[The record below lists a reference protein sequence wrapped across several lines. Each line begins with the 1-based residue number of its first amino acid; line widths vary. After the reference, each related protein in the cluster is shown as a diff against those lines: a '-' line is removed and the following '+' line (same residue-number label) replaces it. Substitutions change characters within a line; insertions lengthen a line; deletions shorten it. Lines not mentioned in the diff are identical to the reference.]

1 MLRVL
6 GTLKRSVFA
15 KKFQSQINDLG
26 SWVSEIHSG
35 MYPYLVR
42 NPPPYPICSFLLTG
56 RTARDVQLAT
66 QRSV

>member
-6 GTLKRSVFA
+6 GTLKRSAYAQIFENE
-15 KKFQSQINDLG
+15 INDLG

-42 NPPPYPICSFLLTG
+42 NLIISIYPPTLLCL
-56 RTARDVQLAT
+56 RTDAAT
-66 QRSV
+66 KWSV